1 MHRHAHLIN
10 TAMAPVSAEAASYL
24 VLGGSIAC
32 AWGAV
37 YAAPCDD
44 GSRSARGM
52 AEPDDDDDDDYD
64 CAPAA

>member
-1 MHRHAHLIN
+1 
-10 TAMAPVSAEAASYL
+10 MAPVSAEAASYL

-37 YAAPCDD
+37 YAAPC
-44 GSRSARGM
+44 SARGRM
-52 AEPDDDDDDDYD
+52 AETDSDDDDDDDDYD